1 MSRIALSRIPDPRDR
16 TPNQPAVLLQ
26 PDDIR
31 NIGSMAEIVEP
42 LTKEPQRWQAYINH
56 VIKEAQAAGWGDVT
70 LCGKQVLL
78 IANVHLKAK
87 DDAEEPGFGPG

>member
-1 MSRIALSRIPDPRDR
+1 MSRFALSRIPDPRDR

-26 PDDIR
+26 PADIR
-31 NIGSMAEIVEP
+31 SICDARDVVPP